1 MHPPFIVTVCILSV
15 SHSLTRG
22 LKILGRR
29 YVGTIETSDND
40 KKITAELAFAD
51 TGNKV
56 NMKFWSG
63 DGAILNKGPVIS
75 ALFDYGPQLPV
86 LHDSPNIYA
95 LPQVDEFQRIKL
107 TPGAYGMKPA
117 RMAAVFNRKLGN
129 VVKADKGNFQW
140 LYYGPSGPNRKADYI
155 QMMIGGQLV
164 KLRLIDHCP
173 SSHVA
178 VEYSEHGK
186 TITMCC

>member
-1 MHPPFIVTVCILSV
+1 MHPSFIVTVCILSV

-63 DGAILNKGPVIS
+63 
-75 ALFDYGPQLPV
+75 
-86 LHDSPNIYA
+86 
-95 LPQVDEFQRIKL
+95 
-107 TPGAYGMKPA
+107 AYGMKPA
-117 RMAAVFNRKLGN
+117 QMAAVFNRKLGN
-129 VVKADKGNFQW
+129 VVKAEKGNFQW

-155 QMMIGGQLV
+155 KMMIGGQLV
-164 KLRLIDHCP
+164 KLRLIDQ
-173 SSHVA
+173 
-178 VEYSEHGK
+178 
-186 TITMCC
+186 